1 MIFGRFLT
9 IFDQYDEALHSKSCE
24 ILKILVEEGLLKNN
38 REFGVIFI
46 PRSVPLILRVI
57 RSMTQLEK
65 LSLSEWK
72 LTLTEDV
79 PKLFRSCPKLTE
91 LRLKVVESQE
101 FEMNE
106 ELQNELRAG
115 FLRLR
120 LLELE
125 WYIDSWPAILEMF
138 T

>member
-1 MIFGRFLT
+1 MILDRSWKDRTFEYRVKKEGHLV
-9 IFDQYDEALHSKSCE
+9 
-24 ILKILVEEGLLKNN
+24 ILKRLVERGLLKNN

-65 LSLSEWK
+65 LSLSEWT

-91 LRLKVVESQE
+91 LRLNVVESQE

-106 ELQNELRAG
+106 ELKNELRAG